1 MCFALTE
8 CCVAFQKLNGNPL
21 GRELDWNNHKDKLMD
36 LVRASLPVEERL
48 LLIELAIGLKQLDL
62 PVLQVLCIH
71 DAVCAVMMENQFEMA
86 LNDAQRWAIAKL
98 VKHFDRD

>member
-1 MCFALTE
+1 
-8 CCVAFQKLNGNPL
+8 
-21 GRELDWNNHKDKLMD
+21 MD
-36 LVRASLPVEERL
+36 FVRASLPVEERL
-48 LLIELAIGLKQLDL
+48 LLIELAIGLKLLDL

-71 DAVCAVMMENQFEMA
+71 DAVCAIMMENQFEMV